1 MKWINENLYIS
12 PINTY
17 IDPSKPV
24 ENAIITHGHAD
35 HAKPGHKNVLAT
47 KETINIMKI
56 RYGENC
62 AQNFQELTL
71 NKTLKI
77 DDVKITFYPAG
88 HILGSVQVLAEY
100 KGERINFTGDYKTK
114 KDITCENFEPVR
126 CHTLVTE
133 ATFGLPVF
141 QHPNEHNEIKK
152 LLRSLELFPKRPH
165 LVGVYALG
173 KAQRIIGLLRQQRY
187 DKEIFIHGALE
198 KLCNYYVEEKIFLG
212 KFLKTNL
219 KDKKEYQ
226 GEIILAPPSAIKNV
240 WSRKFEDPI
249 ICQASGWMSIKQ
261 RAKQS
266 LVELPL
272 IISDHADWNEL
283 TQYIKLTGAENVYVT
298 HGREEAIVHWCK
310 MNQING
316 LALSLSGREDEEDL

>member
-35 HAKPGHKNVLAT
+35 HAKQGHKNILAT

-62 AQNFQELTL
+62 AQNFQELAL

-114 KDITCENFEPVR
+114 KDKTCKNFEPVK

-173 KAQRIIGLLRQQRY
+173 KAQRIIGLLRQQKY

-283 TQYIKLTGAENVYVT
+283 TQYIKFTGAENVYVT

>member
-62 AQNFQELTL
+62 AQNFQELKL
-71 NKTLKI
+71 NKSLKI
-77 DDVKITFYPAG
+77 DDVEITFYPAG

-100 KGERINFTGDYKTK
+100 KGEKINFTGDYKTK
-114 KDITCENFEPVR
+114 NDKTCENFEPVR

-141 QHPNEHNEIKK
+141 QHPNEHKEIKK
-152 LLRSLELFPKRPH
+152 LLRSLELFPNRPH
-165 LVGVYALG
+165 IVGVYALG
-173 KAQRIIGLLRQQRY
+173 KAQRIIGLLRQQKY
-187 DKEIFIHGALE
+187 DKEVFIHGALE

-212 KFLKTNL
+212 KLLKTNL

-226 GEIILAPPSAIKNV
+226 GQIILAPPSAIKNV

>member
-62 AQNFQELTL
+62 AQNFQELKL
-71 NKTLKI
+71 NKSQKI
-77 DDVKITFYPAG
+77 DDVEITFYPAG

-100 KGERINFTGDYKTK
+100 KGEKINFTGDYKTK
-114 KDITCENFEPVR
+114 NDKTCENFEPVR

-152 LLRSLELFPKRPH
+152 LLRSLELFPNRPH
-165 LVGVYALG
+165 IVGVYALG
-173 KAQRIIGLLRQQRY
+173 KAQRIIGLLRQQKY
-187 DKEIFIHGALE
+187 DKEVFIHGALE

-212 KFLKTNL
+212 KLLKTNL

-226 GEIILAPPSAIKNV
+226 GQIILAPPSAIKNV

>member
-62 AQNFQELTL
+62 AQNFQELKL
-71 NKTLKI
+71 NKSLKI

-100 KGERINFTGDYKTK
+100 KGEKINFTGDYKTK
-114 KDITCENFEPVR
+114 NDKTCENFEPVR

-152 LLRSLELFPKRPH
+152 LLRSLELFPNRPH
-165 LVGVYALG
+165 IVGVYALG
-173 KAQRIIGLLRQQRY
+173 KAQRIIGLLRQQKY
-187 DKEIFIHGALE
+187 DKEVFIHGALE

-212 KFLKTNL
+212 KLLKTNL

-226 GEIILAPPSAIKNV
+226 GQIILAPPSAIKNV

>member
-62 AQNFQELTL
+62 AQNFQELKL
-71 NKTLKI
+71 NKSLKI
-77 DDVKITFYPAG
+77 DDVEITFYPAG

-100 KGERINFTGDYKTK
+100 KGEKINFTGDYKTK
-114 KDITCENFEPVR
+114 NDKTCENFEPVR

-152 LLRSLELFPKRPH
+152 LLRSLELFPNRPH
-165 LVGVYALG
+165 IVGVYALG
-173 KAQRIIGLLRQQRY
+173 KAQRIIGLLRQQKY
-187 DKEIFIHGALE
+187 DKEVFIHGALE

-212 KFLKTNL
+212 KLLKTNL

-226 GEIILAPPSAIKNV
+226 GQIILAPPSAIKNV

-316 LALSLSGREDEEDL
+316 LALSLSGRENEEDL

>member
-62 AQNFQELTL
+62 AQNFQELKL
-71 NKTLKI
+71 NKSLKI

-100 KGERINFTGDYKTK
+100 KGEKINFTGDYKTK
-114 KDITCENFEPVR
+114 NDKTCENFEPVR

-152 LLRSLELFPKRPH
+152 LLRSLELFPNRPH
-165 LVGVYALG
+165 IVGVYALG
-173 KAQRIIGLLRQQRY
+173 KAQRIIGLLRQQKY
-187 DKEIFIHGALE
+187 DKEVFIHGALE

-212 KFLKTNL
+212 KLLKTNL

-226 GEIILAPPSAIKNV
+226 GQIILAPPSAIKNV

-283 TQYIKLTGAENVYVT
+283 THYIKLTGAENVYVT

>member
-1 MKWINENLYIS
+1 M
-12 PINTY
+12 
-17 IDPSKPV
+17 
-24 ENAIITHGHAD
+24 
-35 HAKPGHKNVLAT
+35 
-47 KETINIMKI
+47 
-56 RYGENC
+56 
-62 AQNFQELTL
+62 
-71 NKTLKI
+71 
-77 DDVKITFYPAG
+77 
-88 HILGSVQVLAEY
+88 Y
-100 KGERINFTGDYKTK
+100 KR
-114 KDITCENFEPVR
+114 
-126 CHTLVTE
+126 
-133 ATFGLPVF
+133 
-141 QHPNEHNEIKK
+141 Q
-152 LLRSLELFPKRPH
+152 
-165 LVGVYALG
+165 LG

>member
-47 KETINIMKI
+47 KETISIMKI

-100 KGERINFTGDYKTK
+100 KGERTNFTGDYKTK
-114 KDITCENFEPVR
+114 KDKTCENFEPVK

-219 KDKKEYQ
+219 NDKKEYQ

>member
-1 MKWINENLYIS
+1 M
-12 PINTY
+12 
-17 IDPSKPV
+17 
-24 ENAIITHGHAD
+24 
-35 HAKPGHKNVLAT
+35 
-47 KETINIMKI
+47 
-56 RYGENC
+56 
-62 AQNFQELTL
+62 F
-71 NKTLKI
+71 
-77 DDVKITFYPAG
+77 
-88 HILGSVQVLAEY
+88 
-100 KGERINFTGDYKTK
+100 
-114 KDITCENFEPVR
+114 
-126 CHTLVTE
+126 
-133 ATFGLPVF
+133 
-141 QHPNEHNEIKK
+141 PN
-152 LLRSLELFPKRPH
+152 RPH
-165 LVGVYALG
+165 IVGVYALG
-173 KAQRIIGLLRQQRY
+173 KAQRIIGLLRQQKY
-187 DKEIFIHGALE
+187 DKEVFIHGALE

-212 KFLKTNL
+212 KLLKTNL

-226 GEIILAPPSAIKNV
+226 GQIILAPPSAIKNV

>member
-1 MKWINENLYIS
+1 MS
-12 PINTY
+12 GCP
-17 IDPSKPV
+17 
-24 ENAIITHGHAD
+24 
-35 HAKPGHKNVLAT
+35 
-47 KETINIMKI
+47 
-56 RYGENC
+56 
-62 AQNFQELTL
+62 
-71 NKTLKI
+71 
-77 DDVKITFYPAG
+77 
-88 HILGSVQVLAEY
+88 
-100 KGERINFTGDYKTK
+100 
-114 KDITCENFEPVR
+114 
-126 CHTLVTE
+126 
-133 ATFGLPVF
+133 
-141 QHPNEHNEIKK
+141 KK

-198 KLCNYYVEEKIFLG
+198 KLCNYYIKENVFLG
-212 KFLKTNL
+212 KFSKTNL

-272 IISDHADWNEL
+272 IISDHADWNEIL
-283 TQYIKLTGAENVYVT
+283 TTIKEVSPKEVWITHGAE
-298 HGREEAIVHWCK
+298 EALIYECSK
-310 MNQING
+310 NN
-316 LALSLSGREDEEDL
+316 LTAKALSIIGYESDTDL

>member
-17 IDPSKPV
+17 IDPAKPV

-35 HAKPGHKNVLAT
+35 HAKPGHKNILAT

-114 KDITCENFEPVR
+114 KDKTCENFEPVK

-173 KAQRIIGLLRQQRY
+173 KAQR
-187 DKEIFIHGALE
+187 
-198 KLCNYYVEEKIFLG
+198 N
-212 KFLKTNL
+212 
-219 KDKKEYQ
+219 
-226 GEIILAPPSAIKNV
+226 S
-240 WSRKFEDPI
+240 S
-249 ICQASGWMSIKQ
+249 
-261 RAKQS
+261 
-266 LVELPL
+266 
-272 IISDHADWNEL
+272 
-283 TQYIKLTGAENVYVT
+283 
-298 HGREEAIVHWCK
+298 
-310 MNQING
+310 
-316 LALSLSGREDEEDL
+316 